1 MEKERRI
8 KVLSL
13 VALIV
18 AVLGLTIA
26 FAALSQ
32 TLTINGRASMESS
45 QWDVHFENLSNANIT
60 GDATE
65 VSKPQITD
73 GGITINNMNVSLVKP
88 KDKVEYTVEIVN
100 DGTINAKIE
109 QIQMTQLTE
118 EQSKYLEFYATY
130 SDGRSISESNILKAN
145 QREKV
150 KIVIGFK
157 EDLTSEDLPKE
168 TTTIDLSLTIDYV
181 QSDDKEEGDIP
192 TTTTPVSKTYE
203 VGDEIALG
211 DEHFYVISDNG
222 NTVTALAK
230 YNLLVGNIYNE
241 QTDVT
246 TSIPTTTKDYGLQSE
261 TAKGYNGTER
271 IGTVAFADEAYWLDN
286 NSSLLSKYGSSNIAF
301 VYDNNSKL
309 YPYVQNYQNY
319 LRNTLGKTSVSATL
333 MSHEQALSLGLEDG
347 KFSPFAWLNQTS
359 FWLGSVQNDMV
370 YRILTGENRYGSA
383 AFSLDY
389 FLGVRPVITIS
400 KSEL

>member
-32 TLTINGRASMESS
+32 TLTINGRASMGSS
-45 QWDVHFENLSNANIT
+45 QWDVHFENLSGARLYGYAN
-60 GDATE
+60 E
-65 VSKPQITD
+65 VSTPQIVEN
-73 GGITINNMNVSLVKP
+73 GIKIENMNVLLKKP
-88 KDKVEYTVEIVN
+88 KDKVIYTVEIVN

-157 EDLTSEDLPKE
+157 EDITEEDLPKE
-168 TTTIDLSLTIDYV
+168 TTTINLSLTIDYV
-181 QSDDKEEGDIP
+181 QTDEKGSSDIDPSENVYNLGD
-192 TTTTPVSKTYE
+192 
-203 VGDEIALG
+203 DIALG
-211 DEHFYVISDNG
+211 NEHFYVVNDDG
-222 NTVTALAK
+222 NTVTALAR
-230 YNLLVGNIYNE
+230 YNLLVGNNFDTSTRTATPIPS
-241 QTDVT
+241 T
-246 TSIPTTTKDYGLQSE
+246 TEGYGLQNADAKAMNGNDIRKGTISYTELSSHVSNYE
-261 TAKGYNGTER
+261 TYLKGLGYN
-271 IGTVAFADEAYWLDN
+271 TV
-286 NSSLLSKYGSSNIAF
+286 
-301 VYDNNSKL
+301 
-309 YPYVQNYQNY
+309 
-319 LRNTLGKTSVSATL
+319 SVSLPSYNLKDTF
-333 MSHEQALSLGLEDG
+333 SCEIDNSGNLSCYLSPSWVYYSSYWFDTAIENGEVYYLSGKEIYTSDPSANHRAGL
-347 KFSPFAWLNQTS
+347 
-359 FWLGSVQNDMV
+359 
-370 YRILTGENRYGSA
+370 
-383 AFSLDY
+383 
-389 FLGVRPVITIS
+389 RPVITIS